1 VDWDIRATANTLHNE
16 LTDLGGVPAFNLNGQ
31 HNRAVQGQ
39 QLGVFSTKRIKN
51 IDVANSVVTVEDTLS
66 PYANLLPTFEWNLS
80 NTVTLFKNFRLTGLL
95 DAKRNFSVFN
105 NTQYFRETQLVR
117 SSSRLDPTVLSRY
130 DFLRRYGDDTP
141 NRPAFV
147 TETGKSATVSDVYEA
162 FIQPGD
168 FVRLRE
174 LSASYDLPVNLIA
187 GVGRGITGATITVAM
202 QNVKLWSKYEGADP
216 EVVSD
221 PNTTATSR
229 AGQFSR
235 EDFLT
240 LPNSKKTLIRLNL
253 TF

>member
-1 VDWDIRATANTLHNE
+1 
-16 LTDLGGVPAFNLNGQ
+16 
-31 HNRAVQGQ
+31 
-39 QLGVFSTKRIKN
+39 
-51 IDVANSVVTVEDTLS
+51 
-66 PYANLLPTFEWNLS
+66 
-80 NTVTLFKNFRLTGLL
+80 
-95 DAKRNFSVFN
+95 
-105 NTQYFRETQLVR
+105 
-117 SSSRLDPTVLSRY
+117 
-130 DFLRRYGDDTP
+130 
-141 NRPAFV
+141 
-147 TETGKSATVSDVYEA
+147 VSDVYEA